1 MSTEMPIVAI
11 QIYFQKLLQIQSQE
25 LTRHLYDVFMNSDH
39 YSGTVK
45 FTDTFMTVT
54 SIYIALLMSL

>member
-1 MSTEMPIVAI
+1 MSTEMPKVAI

-25 LTRHLYDVFMNSDH
+25 LTRHLHDVFMNSDH

-45 FTDTFMTVT
+45 FTDIFMT
-54 SIYIALLMSL
+54 L